1 MCLSTPKIPTPE
13 QPQAAKEP
21 DITALQANAR
31 KNRTGGMAGGTLLTS
46 PSGVANAAASTGKT
60 TLLGG

>member
-13 QPQAAKEP
+13 QPQAIKEP
-21 DITALQANAR
+21 DATALAANAK
-31 KNRTGGMAGGTLLTS
+31 KNRTGMGGSTLLTS
-46 PSGVANAAASTGKT
+46 PSGVANAAGATGKT